1 MHQRID
7 WDVFGLNSFV
17 VPFECSIIYHS
28 IKMSANVFFFLCV
41 CHLHM
46 ADLNL
51 ASVGGQAQG
60 MSTGI
65 GQL

>member
-28 IKMSANVFFFLCV
+28 IKMSANVFFFYVSATYIWL
-41 CHLHM
+41 
-46 ADLNL
+46 
-51 ASVGGQAQG
+51 
-60 MSTGI
+60 T
-65 GQL
+65 